1 MSNIDECKRTSAWG
15 ANSYKLSLKYEINNE
30 NEDQREN
37 VQNVT
42 TAQKYENKN
51 LLKYCKP
58 KKHKESE
65 KYQIHEKIRNIKIS
79 RIIKN

>member
-1 MSNIDECKRTSAWG
+1 MNVSEHQRGVPIVTS
-15 ANSYKLSLKYEINNE
+15 YSLKYEINNE

-58 KKHKESE
+58 KKTQRK
-65 KYQIHEKIRNIKIS
+65 RKIS
-79 RIIKN
+79 NT

>member
-58 KKHKESE
+58 KKTQRK
-65 KYQIHEKIRNIKIS
+65 RKIS
-79 RIIKN
+79 NT